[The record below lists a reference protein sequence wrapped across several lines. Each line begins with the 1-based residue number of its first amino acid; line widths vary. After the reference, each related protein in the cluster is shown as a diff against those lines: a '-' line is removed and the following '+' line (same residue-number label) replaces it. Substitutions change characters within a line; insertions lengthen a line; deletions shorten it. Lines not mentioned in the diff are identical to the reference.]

1 MMEQD
6 GVEKNGVDGVEME
19 QEESYEKQAQGIA
32 RILIDRFDQLK
43 YDEKFTVW
51 GVARYWDD
59 RISALSDSV
68 QQNGLAGFVD
78 LLLDLPGI
86 QVPKWRAS
94 GEAYVS
100 LVCATNARL
109 INRIVLQLA
118 PTDGLDEIV
127 SDQRLLREAG
137 RSYLANTGTEPL
149 HFWEFLL
156 TAPQGTQVPAYRPL
170 FERLF
175 LKFGEKGME
184 AGVLELLDDYGPA
197 ISARNSQA
205 LETGNGLAPGLAEL
219 LPKDMQNVQRLSR
232 PKSDIGIHLGKI
244 RVKSGTSGEMD
255 WEKFVQQ
262 RDRIR
267 RAEVALD
274 WNTWARAQIY
284 NAEADKFWSLM
295 RLSPEE
301 ALREYAGLRDGE
313 TNAEKKEVYI
323 QLLKEGALYGLFDR
337 TLHFRKTMTIHT
349 KQEDT
354 T

>member
-1 MMEQD
+1 MEQD
-6 GVEKNGVDGVEME
+6 GVVTNGMDQEGSYDE
-19 QEESYEKQAQGIA
+19 QARGIA
-32 RILIDRFDQLK
+32 GILVRCFDQLK
-43 YDEKFTVW
+43 YHEKCTVW
-51 GVARYWDD
+51 GVARYWDN
-59 RISALSDSV
+59 RISGFSDSV
-68 QQNGLAGFVD
+68 QENGLAGFID
-78 LLLDLPGI
+78 LMLDLPGI

-100 LVCATNARL
+100 LVCATNARI
-109 INRIVLQLA
+109 INKIVLQLA
-118 PTDGLDEIV
+118 PTDGLDEII

-137 RSYLANTGTEPL
+137 QSYLANTGREPL

-156 TAPQGTQVPAYRPL
+156 TAQQGTHVTAYRPL

-184 AGVLELLDDYGPA
+184 TGVLELLEDYGPA

-219 LPKDMQNVQRLSR
+219 LPKEIQSVERLSR
-232 PKSDIGIHLGKI
+232 PQSDIGIYLGKI
-244 RVKSGTSGEMD
+244 RVKSGTSGEID

-274 WNTWARAQIY
+274 WNTWARAQVY
-284 NAEADKFWSLM
+284 NAEAEKFWSLM
-295 RLSPEE
+295 KESPEE
-301 ALREYAGLRDGE
+301 ALRAYAVLRDGE
-313 TNAEKKEVYI
+313 TNAEKREVYM

-337 TLHFRKTMTIHT
+337 TPHFRKTMTIHT
-349 KQEDT
+349 KQEEIP
-354 T
+354 